1 MAFVRKTVRN
11 PATGFDRI
19 SIGLGGIIRWVAV
32 PGIGLAFA
40 AWCLAIVAGL
50 NSAASLASAG
60 SFVPHTLPPH
70 ARIAPGDPVK
80 HGRVA
85 KVAPPAAQPKKSE
98 RLALAA
104 DAPLARVPLPAKP
117 SPQDGFEKLVA
128 RAELSQDKV
137 LAAFIRA
144 GMTVTDT
151 ARSTELALS
160 MPIEE
165 RFYLAATE
173 TGPLPDRFGPIRFEP
188 ETAEGSS
195 HLTLALAR
203 QTQVEL
209 AYAMPEPSSGEA
221 AWDSFARWTQ
231 EPADDGSDA
240 TDATA
245 EGLPDSVRQPA
256 SRPKPDASPS
266 PKQAKQPARPAPEAL
281 AYARPDKPAGGIAGA
296 FSNLFNAP
304 GRGDGVAV
312 YDISAGTVY
321 MPDGTRLEAHS
332 GIGKMADNPRFVH
345 VKMNGPTP
353 PNTYKLS
360 MRETRFYGV
369 EAIRMTPIGG
379 GEMHGRN
386 GILAHSYLLRGGRA
400 ESHGCVAFKDY
411 PRFLK
416 AFKQGKVKQIVVRG

>member
-11 PATGFDRI
+11 PATGSDRI
-19 SIGLGGIIRWVAV
+19 STGLGGIIRWVAV
-32 PGIGLAFA
+32 PGIGLALA
-40 AWCLAIVAGL
+40 AWSMAILAGL

-70 ARIAPGDPVK
+70 ARIAPGVSVK
-80 HGRVA
+80 HSRVA
-85 KVAPPAAQPKKSE
+85 KVALPAVQPKKSE

-104 DAPLARVPLPAKP
+104 DAPLARIPLPAKP
-117 SPQDGFEKLVA
+117 SLQDGFEKVVA
-128 RAELSQDKV
+128 RAELSQHKV
-137 LAAFIRA
+137 LAAFARA
-144 GMTVTDT
+144 GMTVT
-151 ARSTELALS
+151 ARSPVSALS
-160 MPIEE
+160 MPTEE
-165 RFYLAATE
+165 RFYQAATK
-173 TGPLPDRFGPIRFEP
+173 TGPLPDRFGPVRFEP

-209 AYAMPEPSSGEA
+209 AYAMPESPSGEA
-221 AWDSFARWTQ
+221 ASDSFARWTQ
-231 EPADDGSDA
+231 EPADDGS
-240 TDATA
+240 DATA

-266 PKQAKQPARPAPEAL
+266 PKPAKQPARPAPEAL

-296 FSNLFNAP
+296 FNNLFNAP

-353 PNTYKLS
+353 LNTYKLS

-369 EAIRMTPIGG
+369 EAIRMTPVGG

-386 GILAHSYLLRGGRA
+386 GILAHSYL
-400 ESHGCVAFKDY
+400 VPPPTY
-411 PRFLK
+411 
-416 AFKQGKVKQIVVRG
+416 